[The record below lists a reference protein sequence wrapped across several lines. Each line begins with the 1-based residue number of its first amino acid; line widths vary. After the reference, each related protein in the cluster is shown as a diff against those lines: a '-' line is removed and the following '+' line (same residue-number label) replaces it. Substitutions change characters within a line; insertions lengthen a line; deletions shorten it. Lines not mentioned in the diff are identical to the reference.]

1 VHWYS
6 PALFERVAGN
16 ISCGVGYGRVQ
27 NRTDLLAWQWYIG
40 ERAVDQSTEAD
51 NVAELI
57 AAEPWQIVV
66 GPPVKKKTGGWLIPS
81 KHVFVTWPHD
91 DIPHAHS
98 IYVKREDN
106 GWHAACIYD
115 IHGKLHHR

>member
-1 VHWYS
+1 MDQ
-6 PALFERVAGN
+6 PTETGN
-16 ISCGVGYGRVQ
+16 I
-27 NRTDLLAWQWYIG
+27 AK
-40 ERAVDQSTEAD
+40 
-51 NVAELI
+51 LI

-81 KHVFVTWPHD
+81 KHVFATWPHD

-106 GWHAACIYD
+106 GWHVACIYD